1 MGIGGGLEHMKS
13 VDSTT
18 RLAATLC
25 AIVVGGCAA
34 TPPRGPEPPPVETHV
49 FAYSARGQSP
59 AQLDRDRYECH
70 VWAVGESHFD
80 PSAPGVPERYRV
92 RVEPRAGEATV
103 AGAVTG
109 AVLGAAVAS
118 PHDEGAGAVVG
129 ALAGAAI
136 GAAADQNREQA
147 ARQRTDRRTADYSA
161 AANGYRRAVSACL
174 EGRGYT
180 IR

>member
-1 MGIGGGLEHMKS
+1 
-13 VDSTT
+13 
-18 RLAATLC
+18 
-25 AIVVGGCAA
+25 
-34 TPPRGPEPPPVETHV
+34 VETRV

-70 VWAVGESHFD
+70 LWAVRESHFD

-92 RVEPRAGEATV
+92 RVEPHAGEATV
-103 AGAVTG
+103 
-109 AVLGAAVAS
+109 GAAVAS
-118 PHDEGAGAVVG
+118 PHDEGAGGVVG